1 MRINNFIVL
10 LLLISVV
17 KGEIPKKEIKKDPK
31 IAFYYSLIPGMGQA
45 YNRKWL
51 KSVIIIGL
59 EVSSYN
65 AWVNNRSIYNNYDV
79 GTHSLKKHRY
89 LEKRNKYAWWLGI
102 IYIYGMIDSIVD
114 AHLHKFD
121 NLMESS
127 LEEIIEEE
135 IKDEK

>member
-1 MRINNFIVL
+1 M
-10 LLLISVV
+10 LLISVV
-17 KGEIPKKEIKKDPK
+17 RGEIPKKEIKKDPK

-65 AWVNNRSIYNNYDV
+65 AWVNNLSIYNNYDA
-79 GTHSLKKHRY
+79 GTYSLKKHRY